1 MFQAASSQHEAEKML
16 QAALSRA
23 RKRGSCNGDHASFLS
38 PLPLCFFQGHKT
50 TVIQW

>member
-23 RKRGSCNGDHASFLS
+23 RKRGKKGELQWGSCFLPQPIAALLFS
-38 PLPLCFFQGHKT
+38 GP
-50 TVIQW
+50 